1 MEIDTARLRLRRWRP
16 EDAAPFAAIHANP
29 DVTAWLACGPMSV
42 DEARAGIERFE
53 AHFGEHG
60 FGQWAVERK
69 TDRALIA
76 LCGLS
81 REVRDTHP
89 MAPCV
94 EIAWRQARAA
104 WGYGYIA
111 EAAAAVLVDGFA
123 RIGLADIFAWTAQ
136 GNLRSQRVMQRI
148 GMERQPVRD
157 FDHPELPEG
166 HALRSHVVYVARS
179 PAFDCR
185 SGGTG
190 GRNRRVAGCVARG
203 VSQRHAAFCRAIR

>member
-1 MEIDTARLRLRRWRP
+1 MNASWEIETARLRLRRWRP
-16 EDAAPFAAIHANP
+16 DDAAPFAAIHADP
-29 DVTAWLACGPMSV
+29 DVTAWLARGPMSV

-53 AHFGEHG
+53 AHFDEHG

-81 REVRDTHP
+81 REVRETHP

-104 WGYGYIA
+104 WGHGYIA
-111 EAAAAVLVDGFA
+111 EAAAAVLADGFE

-136 GNLRSQRVMQRI
+136 RNLRSQRVMQRI
-148 GMERQPVRD
+148 GMERQPERD
-157 FDHPELPEG
+157 FDHPVLPEG
-166 HALRSHVVYVARS
+166 HVLRPHVVYVARAS
-179 PAFDCR
+179 ASDCR
-185 SGGTG
+185 E
-190 GRNRRVAGCVARG
+190 A
-203 VSQRHAAFCRAIR
+203 